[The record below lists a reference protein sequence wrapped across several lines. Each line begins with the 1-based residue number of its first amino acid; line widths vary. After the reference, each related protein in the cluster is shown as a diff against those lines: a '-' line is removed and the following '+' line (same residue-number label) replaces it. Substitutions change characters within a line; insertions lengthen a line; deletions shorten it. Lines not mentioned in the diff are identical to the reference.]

1 MLTLTP
7 TAAEA
12 VRALVASAPVDDD
25 TGGIRIAPGEETPEG
40 TALELAL
47 VDAPEAADEQVD
59 AGGAHVFLEPQVAGF
74 LDDKV
79 LDASIESGGQVRFAL
94 MEGAGTEPSRNGG
107 PPA

>member
-12 VRALVASAPVDDD
+12 VRALVAGSPVDSD
-25 TGGIRIAPGEETPEG
+25 TGGIRISPGEQTAQG
-40 TALELAL
+40 TALQLSL

-59 AGGAHVFLEPQVAGF
+59 SEGAHVFLEEQVAMF

-79 LDASIESGGQVRFAL
+79 LDASVESGGEVRFTLIA
-94 MEGAGTEPSRNGG
+94 ESDPGPSRDGG